1 MVLLSLTMKTR
12 IFILYLVA
20 IIIGS
25 WGIHQLFEY
34 KPKSNIQIANI
45 IGVDSAEIISFYYS
59 EDWNIKDYDIVE
71 SYILSKKTIKRFQEK
86 SSLVLYDESYESSWG
101 KINWCKTPIDLTK
114 WNSIYEMAIIPYREN
129 SMHNKWIKEIQKFLN
144 TPDNFY
150 SFYYKKNGSAIAL
163 FILST
168 NEDKLYCLYYKI

>member
-1 MVLLSLTMKTR
+1 MKTR

-71 SYILSKKTIKRFQEK
+71 SYILSKKTI
-86 SSLVLYDESYESSWG
+86 
-101 KINWCKTPIDLTK
+101 
-114 WNSIYEMAIIPYREN
+114 
-129 SMHNKWIKEIQKFLN
+129 
-144 TPDNFY
+144 
-150 SFYYKKNGSAIAL
+150 
-163 FILST
+163 
-168 NEDKLYCLYYKI
+168 